1 MTAPLSTPTVAE
13 VVAVMDRLYP
23 PGLAEEWDAVGLVS
37 GDPDAPVRRIVLA
50 VDPTLEVAAEAVAL
64 EADLLIT
71 HHPLFL
77 HGVHGVATNSPGGQ
91 VVSMLIRAGCALFAA
106 HTNADAA
113 APGVN
118 DALAAVLGV
127 GDLQVLDPTTPN
139 ARTGIGRVGRL
150 PEPEPLVEFAARVAR
165 TLPATH
171 HGVRFAGPPNVPVQS
186 VAMCSG
192 AGDSLLAA
200 AAESGADVYV
210 TADLRHHRALDHLAA
225 GGCAL
230 VDVSHWASEWP
241 WCEWAAAALQVSLNA
256 EFPHPAT
263 TVGVT
268 VTVSTRPTDPWTG
281 HVRSPR

>member
-1 MTAPLSTPTVAE
+1 MQPAPECCSVAD
-13 VVAVMDRLYP
+13 VIAVMDRLYP
-23 PGLAEEWDAVGLVS
+23 PGLAEDWDAVGLVC
-37 GDPDAPVRRIVLA
+37 GDPKAHVRRILVA
-50 VDPTLEVAAEAVAL
+50 VDPTVEVAAEAVAL
-64 EADLLIT
+64 GADMVIT

-77 HGVHGVATNSPGGQ
+77 RGVHGVPMSTPGGR
-91 VVSMLIRAGCALFAA
+91 VVSMLIGANCALFAA

-118 DALAAVLGV
+118 DALAAALGV
-127 GDLQVLDPTTPN
+127 GDLDVLEPTAPD
-139 ARTGIGRVGRL
+139 ARTGIGRIGRL
-150 PEPEPLVEFAARVAR
+150 AAAESLATFAERVAR
-165 TLPATH
+165 ALPTTQQ
-171 HGVRFAGPPNVPVQS
+171 GVRFAGPSELPVQT
-186 VAMCSG
+186 VALCSG
-192 AGDSLLAA
+192 AGDSLLDLAA
-200 AAESGADVYV
+200 GSGADVYV
-210 TADLRHHRALDHLAA
+210 TADLRHHRALDHRAA

-241 WCEWAAAALQVSLNA
+241 WCEWAAAALQVSLND